1 MALVI
6 DPKPSTSRFRDKVK
20 FSSSFA
26 EVAQMPKNTY
36 GDDDKNQ
43 SQYNCV
49 YKQRLHVGQFLSLS
63 DWKFS
68 KKILSKFSG
77 SPAETGI
84 SSSVEISWY

>member
-6 DPKPSTSRFRDKVK
+6 APKPSTSRFRDKVK

-68 KKILSKFSG
+68 KKIL
-77 SPAETGI
+77 
-84 SSSVEISWY
+84 

>member
-6 DPKPSTSRFRDKVK
+6 DPEPSKSRFRDKVK

-49 YKQRLHVGQFLSLS
+49 YKQRLHVGSFLSLS
-63 DWKFS
+63 GRNFLVKRF
-68 KKILSKFSG
+68 
-77 SPAETGI
+77 
-84 SSSVEISWY
+84 YR